1 MVTSALSPIRLTEAE
16 PLDREAYRAALRETM
31 NDLDRLNVKADRQVI
46 DLFSGLRRQTQDIV
60 SELGD
65 TPSGPLYQRTLEGI
79 DQSMTDFANR
89 WGFDFESSQLDAFDL
104 GADLTAGPLEAGY
117 NIDLLRLGPTTDQL
131 RILAQFRTDLVGGV
145 TTELSKRIKNE
156 VAGVLVGARS
166 FTDAA
171 EAIGRN
177 LTDRNHFSTMMH
189 RARAILVTEIGRAQA
204 LSTQSTQ
211 EQAAEV
217 LPGLRKRWLNA
228 HLANPRQ
235 SHLAAEAR
243 YAENGIVGPIAIDEP
258 YTIGGHKAM
267 WPHDPSLPAS
277 ESVHCHCVSISV
289 LIEPGATPEP
299 VDPADPDLIPL
310 TDQDE
315 ERLDDDPGVA
325 LTPRQ
330 IENRV
335 RYERL
340 EQPMKKPRNWST
352 MSNRKRLNFI
362 EQQME
367 ADFPIGEE
375 YRSQVIT
382 QKRQRV
388 PVTMRDGSP
397 VLDLR
402 TGKQRTRMTTIRE
415 TILKVKGSDLK
426 TTFALTGDP
435 DLLFA
440 EMNELRRMSMAF
452 PEVAE
457 RLSYVGGYRGA
468 KSLEW
473 KVRSARQFA
482 GEMAHASNDGRRLG
496 LNPSFYTK
504 PERITNAVRSSW
516 SSGFH
521 PVNDVPSNVVHEF
534 GHLVE
539 NWLVRENNRSLITFG
554 SRVDGFGSVGS
565 IRNGLLDAFA
575 RVSRGDALTPGI
587 SGPGGYLQV
596 SRYAAKNG
604 AEGWAETFT
613 SYWYRKNNIR
623 WSTGGGRIPS
633 LSQRLSTPT
642 AAVVKVPAFVTGA
655 RPITG
660 PLYGDAAET
669 LIGRFT
675 KFMDVLEGVRLQD
688 LPSITTLFDTQEFRA
703 LSLAD
708 QITHL
713 ELRNQLI
720 ADLGGSFGP
729 YEPIDI
735 GLLSGQ

>member
-16 PLDREAYRAALRETM
+16 ALDREAYRAALREVM
-31 NDLDRLNVKADRQVI
+31 DDLDRLNVQADRQVI
-46 DLFSGLRRQTQDIV
+46 DLFSQLRRQTQEIV
-60 SELGD
+60 AELGD
-65 TPSGPLYQRTLEGI
+65 TPSGPLYQRTLDGI
-79 DQSMTDFANR
+79 DQAMTDFANR
-89 WGFDFESSQLDAFDL
+89 WGFDFESEQLDAFDL
-104 GADLTAGPLEAGY
+104 GAELTAGPLEAGY
-117 NIDLLRLGPTTDQL
+117 NIDLARLGPTTDQL

-171 EAIGRN
+171 EAIGRD
-177 LTDRNHFSTMMH
+177 LTDRNHFSTMAH

-211 EQAAEV
+211 ELAAKV

-243 YAENGIVGPIAIDEP
+243 YAENGIVGPIPIDEP
-258 YTIGGHKAM
+258 YTIAGHKAM

-299 VDPADPDLIPL
+299 VDPANPDPVPL

-315 ERLDDDPGVA
+315 ERLDEDPDED

-330 IENRV
+330 IENRE
-335 RYERL
+335 RFERL
-340 EQPMKKPRNWST
+340 GVPMKKPANWSK

-362 EQQME
+362 EEQME
-367 ADFPIGEE
+367 ADYPIGEE
-375 YRSQVIT
+375 WREHVIT
-382 QKRQRV
+382 QQRKRV

-397 VLDLR
+397 VIDLR
-402 TGKQRTRMTTIRE
+402 TGKQRTRMTTIRDVVP
-415 TILKVKGSDLK
+415 KVKGSDLK
-426 TTFALTGDP
+426 TTFALTGDA
-435 DLLFA
+435 DMLFA
-440 EMNELRRMSMAF
+440 DMNELRRMSVAF

-473 KVRSARQFA
+473 KVRRARQFS
-482 GEMAHASNDGRRLG
+482 GEIAHASTDGRRLG
-496 LNPSFYTK
+496 LNPAFYTK
-504 PERITNAVRSSW
+504 PERMRDAVRFSW

-521 PVNDVPSNVVHEF
+521 PVNDIPSSIVHEF
-534 GHLVE
+534 GHHVE
-539 NWLVRENNRSLITFG
+539 NWLIREHNQSLIPLG
-554 SRVDGFGSVGS
+554 SRVDGFGSLGS
-565 IRNGLLDAFA
+565 IRSKIIEIFGRNL
-575 RVSRGDALTPGI
+575 PGPKGI
-587 SGPGGYLQV
+587 PGRIAGGFSQV
-596 SRYAAKNG
+596 SRYG
-604 AEGWAETFT
+604 ARSTTEGWAETFT
-613 SYWYRKNNIR
+613 SYWYRKQNIR
-623 WSTGGGRIPS
+623 WRTGGGRIPS

-642 AAVVKVPAFVTGA
+642 ANIVKVAEFVTGA

-669 LIGRFT
+669 LLGRFT
-675 KFMDVLEGVRLQD
+675 KFMDILEGVRVSD
-688 LPSITTLFDTQEFRA
+688 LPNISDLFATQDFRTL
-703 LSLAD
+703 SVAD

-720 ADLGGSFGP
+720 ADLGGNFGP
-729 YEPIDI
+729 YETIDI
-735 GLLSGQ
+735 GLISG